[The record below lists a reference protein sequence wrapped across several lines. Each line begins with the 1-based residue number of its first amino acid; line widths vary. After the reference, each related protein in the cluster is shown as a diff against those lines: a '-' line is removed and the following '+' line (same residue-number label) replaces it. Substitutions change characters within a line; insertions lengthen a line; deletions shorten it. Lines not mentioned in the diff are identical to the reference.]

1 MPRRQPAAV
10 GRIIEREA
18 AFRGQYHRLGD
29 LGRPAREPAADDLL
43 RPPVAV
49 RIGRVNQRAARL
61 NETVELLMRALLVSL
76 PAEGHRP
83 QAKGWHRAAAMPQ
96 PAIVH
101 GST

>member
-1 MPRRQPAAV
+1 MPRRQPGAV
-10 GRIIEREA
+10 VSIIQREA
-18 AFRGQYHRLGD
+18 AFRGQSPRLGD

-76 PAEGHRP
+76 RAEGHGP
-83 QAKGWHRAAAMPQ
+83 KAKGGHRAAAMPQ
-96 PAIVH
+96 RAIVH